1 MKCAVANNLTV
12 GRYHMHHQNRLA
24 VIFKPF
30 FARWGAHIPSNLAP
44 TSPLATMALEED
56 TAVLAQSVPLA
67 SASLL

>member
-1 MKCAVANNLTV
+1 
-12 GRYHMHHQNRLA
+12 MHHQNRLA

-30 FARWGAHIPSNLAP
+30 FARWGAHIPPNLAP
-44 TSPLATMALEED
+44 TSPLATMAPEED